1 MYHILRVALAVLAI
15 ATLAACS
22 GAAANPSGVASLA
35 SESPDPEASA
45 APEASV
51 DPEEAALAFAQ
62 CMREHGVDMPD
73 PQVGSKGEM
82 TFSIGVG
89 PGNADVE
96 KMQAAQEACQDLM
109 PRSMGEPRELTAEQ
123 KDAMLG
129 FAQCM
134 RDHGIDMPDPEF
146 ENGGMVRIGGGPG
159 SNGGEGPAF
168 DPGSD
173 EFQAAAEECRAQY
186 GDLFPGPGGDS
197 SGDSSGGGPSVE
209 TAP

>member
-1 MYHILRVALAVLAI
+1 MYHIFRVALAVLAI

-35 SESPDPEASA
+35 SESPDPAASA

-51 DPEEAALAFAQ
+51 DPEDAALAFAQ

-73 PQVGSKGEM
+73 PQVGSNGEM

-134 RDHGIDMPDPEF
+134 RDQGIDMPDPEF

-159 SNGGEGPAF
+159 SNGGTGPAF
-168 DPGSD
+168 DPRSD
-173 EFQAAAEECRAQY
+173 DFQAAAEECRAQY
-186 GDLFPGPGGDS
+186 GDLFPGPGGGS
-197 SGDSSGGGPSVE
+197 SDGGPSVE

>member
-1 MYHILRVALAVLAI
+1 MYHIRRVALALLAI

-35 SESPDPEASA
+35 GESPDPGASA

-73 PQVGSKGEM
+73 PQVGSNGEM

-89 PGNADVE
+89 PGNADME

-134 RDHGIDMPDPEF
+134 RDHGIDLPDPEF
-146 ENGGMVRIGGGPG
+146 ENSGMVRIGGGPG

-168 DPGSD
+168 DPRSD

-197 SGDSSGGGPSVE
+197 GDGAPGVE

>member
-168 DPGSD
+168 DPTSD

-186 GDLFPGPGGDS
+186 GDLFPGPGGDGS
-197 SGDSSGGGPSVE
+197 DGGPSVE